1 MQKWE
6 HCCVGPIKESS
17 GWKGHYPR
25 LFFFE
30 TDGLE
35 VESIRASGGSTEED
49 VLAATIARLGEEG
62 WEMVGC
68 GALGGASQ
76 GNNMHYLYF
85 KRPQP

>member
-17 GWKGHYPR
+17 GWKGHYPK
-25 LFFFE
+25 LSFFE
-30 TDGLE
+30 PDGLE
-35 VESIRASGGSTEED
+35 EESIKASGGSTEED

-68 GALGGASQ
+68 GTLGSGQ
-76 GNNMHYLYF
+76 GINMHYLYF